1 MRPARLEGWQ
11 KVAAYNRKMRHA
23 LNPIFSTLQEWFAP
37 AVMERTTLW
46 ANHVLASEAVA
57 TARLM
62 PHAGKSLRILWPGAP
77 AFLPPPP
84 PMSWRITPA
93 GLLEWRGLLA
103 DGADDAAAAAADLTL
118 RIDASR
124 PALLLS
130 QALSGAF
137 PEASIDGD
145 AALAADV
152 AWLTQNLRWDLAAD
166 LDRVFPS
173 AVAQG
178 IGAGLSMLA
187 KALRA
192 ALARALARSL
202 D

>member
-1 MRPARLEGWQ
+1 
-11 KVAAYNRKMRHA
+11 MRHA
-23 LNPIFSTLQEWFAP
+23 LDPIFNTLQEWFAP
-37 AVMERTTLW
+37 AVMDRATLL

-84 PMSWRITPA
+84 PMSWYITPA
-93 GLLEWRGLLA
+93 GLLEWRGVLA
-103 DGADDAAAAAADLTL
+103 DDAAAADLTL

-178 IGAGLSMLA
+178 IAAGLGMLA

-192 ALARALARSL
+192 ALARALARSP